1 VVSSVDCESPVG
13 TYFRGIE
20 STGFILQGAHKLA
33 FSLCAL
39 LMLVTATTTGSHA
52 QLAADRLWHVK
63 KLYVDSLGTDRG
75 AAEMRAQM
83 IHRLRRTREIQLV
96 SDTGKADAVVKGT
109 GRTWLTGYISLSPRS
124 HSLSQPMFDG
134 FLSVEI
140 VDKNNQTFWLAL
152 ANLPG
157 TGLQSI
163 WPARW

>member
-1 VVSSVDCESPVG
+1 V
-13 TYFRGIE
+13 
-20 STGFILQGAHKLA
+20 
-33 FSLCAL
+33 
-39 LMLVTATTTGSHA
+39 
-52 QLAADRLWHVK
+52 HVK